1 MLVRLDSRWYLC
13 SIMAFI
19 DSKSDLRRSWLL
31 SFANKNEGD
40 DMEIKSCISLALDVP
55 LIPSKCAAIL
65 FITAKSAG
73 YMAESLPWLVEMRLY
88 IDFIHVSYV
97 ILAQNWDKGCTH
109 LDQEICVRPS
119 KARYPDDGRECV
131 LTLKSLIKIDPKI
144 LLDA

>member
-1 MLVRLDSRWYLC
+1 
-13 SIMAFI
+13 MAFI

-109 LDQEICVRPS
+109 LDQEICVCPP
-119 KARYPDDGRECV
+119 KVQDPDNSREGV
-131 LTLKSLIKIDPKI
+131 LTFKSLVEIDPEV
-144 LLDA
+144 LLNTQCL